1 MSVAGALIGD
11 AIGAFGEKPII
22 PAFEEIDVN
31 KVQSD
36 TAQGNLDNLALLERL
51 GEQTNAAQIRNQ
63 KAALQAGLPGQF
75 SQARDNVAALLRGE
89 IPTDVGQQVA
99 RTSAAAGFQGGF
111 QGSKLGG
118 NLTARDLGL
127 TSLSLQQ
134 TGLQNFGALAQLIN
148 PNPFNISSMFFSSQ
162 QRLQFAQQ
170 ERDKRF
176 SNNLLRAQVAAAP
189 DPGKAALGKEI
200 DRFFNTVASIGVG
213 MVGGKLAGDTGTF
226 DQSQASQVSGFGN
239 VQGGWAPKKSGSAG
253 GGGFNGSMFS

>member
-1 MSVAGALIGD
+1 MAVAGALIGD

-22 PAFEEIDVN
+22 PEFQEIDVD
-31 KVQSD
+31 KTQAM
-36 TAQGNLDNLALLERL
+36 TAQGNLDNLALMEKL

-75 SQARDNVAALLRGE
+75 LQAQDNVASLLRGE
-89 IPTDVGQQVA
+89 IPTDVGQQIA
-99 RTSAAAGFQGGF
+99 RTSAAAGFRGGF

-127 TSLSLQQ
+127 TSLGLQQ

-148 PNPFNISSMFFSSQ
+148 PNPFNISSMFFSPQ
-162 QRLQFAQQ
+162 QRLSFTQQ

-176 SNNLLRAQVAAAP
+176 QVNLLQAQVAAAP

-213 MVGGKLAGDTGTF
+213 MVGGSLAKDTSTF
-226 DQSQASQVSGFGN
+226 DQSKASQVSGFGN